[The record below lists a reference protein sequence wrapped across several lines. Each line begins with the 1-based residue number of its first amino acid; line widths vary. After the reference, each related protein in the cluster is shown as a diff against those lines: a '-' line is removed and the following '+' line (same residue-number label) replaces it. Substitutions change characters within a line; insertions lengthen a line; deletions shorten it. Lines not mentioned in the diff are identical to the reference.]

1 MMSTP
6 TRTAKTVSLE
16 KEVLREVERTKGKV
30 STSERVNQLLK
41 AGLEA
46 ERRRSLHSEA
56 AAFFESE
63 EDRTERRAFQSASL
77 KSISRE

>member
-1 MMSTP
+1 MSTA

-16 KEVLREVERTKGKV
+16 KELLREVERTKGKV
-30 STSERVNQLLK
+30 STSERLNQLLK

-46 ERRRSLHSEA
+46 ERRRSLDDEA
-56 AAFFESE
+56 AAFFQPDA
-63 EDRTERRAFQSASL
+63 DRAEHRAFQSASV

>member
-1 MMSTP
+1 MSTA

-16 KEVLREVERTKGKV
+16 KELLREVERTKGKV

-46 ERRRSLHSEA
+46 ERRLSLHSEA
-56 AAFFESE
+56 AAFFQLDD
-63 EDRTERRAFQSASL
+63 DRAERQAFQSASL
-77 KSISRE
+77 KSISQE